1 MLKEYYPYEYVKS
14 VFAVDYKKLWA
25 LGYRGLI
32 FDVDN
37 TLVHH
42 GDDSNEKIDRFFE
55 KLHKMGFKTCLL
67 SDNEKSRVERF
78 NKNIQTLYV
87 CDADKPSPA
96 GYQKAVELMG
106 VEKSRAVV
114 LGDLVTTYKKNSLD
128 VEDAATSFRYVSTI
142 NKMQAKIYSLDNLF
156 LSSPFDRAVIIDD
169 ESSSPLEFALSP
181 KAVKGFVIKL
191 IDEVWM
197 PNAWSKNRDQIVRNL
212 KCCINANNPARID
225 VEIPDIMT
233 SELAIVAGKYSWGFS
248 SAE

>member
-42 GDDSNEKIDRFFE
+42 GDDSNENIDRFFE

-106 VEKSRAVV
+106 VEKSKAVV
-114 LGDLVTTYKKNSLD
+114 LGD
-128 VEDAATSFRYVSTI
+128 
-142 NKMQAKIYSLDNLF
+142 Q
-156 LSSPFDRAVIIDD
+156 IITDIR
-169 ESSSPLEFALSP
+169 
-181 KAVKGFVIKL
+181 G
-191 IDEVWM
+191 
-197 PNAWSKNRDQIVRNL
+197 
-212 KCCINANNPARID
+212 ANNADLPSILVHFIRM
-225 VEIPDIMT
+225 PDEKHI
-233 SELAIVAGKYSWGFS
+233 GKRRYIEYFVMWTWKHRKKYRYRLGDIRRRK
-248 SAE
+248 